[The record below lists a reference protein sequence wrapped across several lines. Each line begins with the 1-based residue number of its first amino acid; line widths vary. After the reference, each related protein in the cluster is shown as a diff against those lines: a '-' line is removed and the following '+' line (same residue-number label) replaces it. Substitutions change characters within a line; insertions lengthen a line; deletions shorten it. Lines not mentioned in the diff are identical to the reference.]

1 MDLKDTQ
8 QINTASNGQRS
19 IEQAQNSFNQKHGL
33 MSFIVKK
40 TEKITTAIYM
50 VTDFLADSEPLKTE
64 LRTLA
69 LSLVSDTRKL
79 IARPT
84 EPQVVSSSDISQ
96 TIDSTI
102 VFLDLAIT
110 IGIISEMNGLILRT
124 ELAKVKNSLSEIFDE
139 KKMFITTHPGY
150 ANVVL
155 DTKMFEVEKA
165 TISNLATFTDNINPT
180 ILNKGQEINKGQ
192 VQPLDVLYK
201 QEVKPNQVLLS
212 VSKKTDL
219 GNKIARRN
227 DVLTVVRNKGKV
239 SIKDISEIL
248 KDIGD
253 KTLQRELHGLVQEG
267 VLVKEGEKRWSMYR
281 IAR

>member
-8 QINTASNGQRS
+8 QINTVSNGQKP

-33 MSFIVKK
+33 VSFIAKK

-84 EPQVVSSSDISQ
+84 ESQVVLSSDVSQ
-96 TIDSTI
+96 TIDSTV

-124 ELAKVKNSLSEIFDE
+124 ELAKVKNSLTEIFDE

-155 DTKMFEVEKA
+155 DTKMFEVEKPI
-165 TISNLATFTDNINPT
+165 ISNPTALTDNINSTPF
-180 ILNKGQEINKGQ
+180 NKGQEINKGHIQ
-192 VQPLDVLYK
+192 TADVLYK